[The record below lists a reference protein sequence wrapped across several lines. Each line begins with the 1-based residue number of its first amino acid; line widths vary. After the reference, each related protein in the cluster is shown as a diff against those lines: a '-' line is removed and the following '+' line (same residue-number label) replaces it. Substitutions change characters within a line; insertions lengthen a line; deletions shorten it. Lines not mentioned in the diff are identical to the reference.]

1 MDDPD
6 HDARSHKSAGARL
19 MVRPPYVEAPYAEV
33 MGEPG
38 PGLLLEYWEILRRHT
53 GTLLL
58 AAFFGLLAA
67 LLFTLPQTPVYRA
80 RASLEIQNLNEN
92 FLNMRE
98 VNPTT
103 NESESSPPEYDLQT
117 QVQILQSESVLDRV
131 IAKLNLA
138 QRFAAE
144 RQRSRITAWRKVLG
158 VPEPPLE
165 STREDLLRRVAKNL
179 TIQAEPKTRLVEILY
194 NSTDP
199 QLAADFSNA
208 LTSEFIQQNL
218 DARWKTTQQTG
229 EWLTSQME
237 AVRIKLEKAE
247 DELQRYATV
256 SGLLFTSEKDNIAEE
271 RLRQLQ
277 EELSKAQADR
287 ASAQSKYESAAK
299 APPES
304 LPEVLDDKTLGDY
317 QVKLTDLRR
326 QLAELTSTLTPAH
339 PAVQKVQAQITAL
352 ESALERERTAVIQR
366 IQNEYQAAQR
376 REGLLAR
383 NYGSQAALVSEQGA
397 KVAHYNILKRE
408 VDTNRSLYDSML
420 RSVQEAGVSNAL
432 RASNV
437 RVVDSAYPPTR
448 RYRPSYALN
457 LALGLLAGAFF
468 GVAFVVMRERADR
481 SIQAPGEIE
490 LALGV
495 PELGVIPIAGAE
507 RSRYFG
513 YYRSARELGEG
524 KKEAAPPARSGGNGT
539 LTLGLAASP
548 SASNPKS
555 LAPNPQSPTSNPKS
569 PTLNPSSLQQVELA
583 AARRTPSVLG
593 ESFRA
598 ALTSI
603 LFTGENGDRPRVIVL
618 TSANPGEGKTTV
630 ASNLAL
636 ALADSGSPVLLIDG
650 DLRRGRMHEIFQV
663 SNAWGL
669 SDVLAGKRL
678 PPGRAH
684 AYLETRFPRLFILPA
699 GPTPSSIAGRL
710 FSPRTR
716 EFLNSTRGAFHTIII
731 DSPPI
736 LNMPDARM
744 LSKLSDGVVLVIR
757 AAQTT
762 RDTAAGAVQRLSADG
777 SRVLGTILN
786 GWDPRRAGH
795 AGYGYAYPYYR

>member
-1 MDDPD
+1 
-6 HDARSHKSAGARL
+6 
-19 MVRPPYVEAPYAEV
+19 
-33 MGEPG
+33 
-38 PGLLLEYWEILRRHT
+38 
-53 GTLLL
+53 
-58 AAFFGLLAA
+58 
-67 LLFTLPQTPVYRA
+67 
-80 RASLEIQNLNEN
+80 
-92 FLNMRE
+92 
-98 VNPTT
+98 
-103 NESESSPPEYDLQT
+103 
-117 QVQILQSESVLDRV
+117 
-131 IAKLNLA
+131 
-138 QRFAAE
+138 
-144 RQRSRITAWRKVLG
+144 
-158 VPEPPLE
+158 
-165 STREDLLRRVAKNL
+165 
-179 TIQAEPKTRLVEILY
+179 
-194 NSTDP
+194 
-199 QLAADFSNA
+199 
-208 LTSEFIQQNL
+208 
-218 DARWKTTQQTG
+218 
-229 EWLTSQME
+229 
-237 AVRIKLEKAE
+237 
-247 DELQRYATV
+247 
-256 SGLLFTSEKDNIAEE
+256 
-271 RLRQLQ
+271 
-277 EELSKAQADR
+277 
-287 ASAQSKYESAAK
+287 
-299 APPES
+299 
-304 LPEVLDDKTLGDY
+304 
-317 QVKLTDLRR
+317 
-326 QLAELTSTLTPAH
+326 
-339 PAVQKVQAQITAL
+339 VQAQITAL

-437 RVVDSAYPPTR
+437 RVVDSAYPPSR

-524 KKEAAPPARSGGNGT
+524 KREAAPARGSGNGT
-539 LTLGLAASP
+539 LTLGLTAS
-548 SASNPKS
+548 SS
-555 LAPNPQSPTSNPKS
+555 APNPQSLTPNPR
-569 PTLNPSSLQQVELA
+569 SLQQVELA

-669 SDVLAGKRL
+669 SDALAGKCL

-684 AYLETRFPRLFILPA
+684 SYMETRFPRLSLLPA
-699 GPTPSSIAGRL
+699 GSTPVSISGLL
-710 FSPRTR
+710 FSPRTM
-716 EFLNSTRGAFHTIII
+716 EFLKTVQADFHTVII

-744 LSKLSDGVVLVIR
+744 LGKLSDGVVLVVR

-762 RDTAAGAVQRLSADG
+762 RDTVAGVVQRLSSDG

-786 GWDPRRAGH
+786 GWDPRRDSYS
-795 AGYGYAYPYYR
+795 GYGYAYHYYR